1 MGNQNSGR
9 RPAPTALKV
18 LRGNPGCRK
27 LNDQEP
33 IPAAEGPVVKPVY
46 LSLGAS
52 AVWDE
57 IAPPC
62 LAMGTLTAP
71 DVPAFARLCEL
82 EWTARAA
89 SHGKDQPEW
98 KGQREERDAAL
109 ALKSYYD
116 FFGMTPSGR
125 SRIRVPKVDKPV
137 SKWEAVRA

>member
-1 MGNQNSGR
+1 M
-9 RPAPTALKV
+9 
-18 LRGNPGCRK
+18 
-27 LNDQEP
+27 
-33 IPAAEGPVVKPVY
+33 
-46 LSLGAS
+46 
-52 AVWDE
+52 
-57 IAPPC
+57 
-62 LAMGTLTAP
+62 AMGTLTAP

-82 EWTARAA
+82 EHTARQ
-89 SHGKDQPEW
+89 SSRGKDEPGW